1 MSRKKLIITAIVLV
15 LILAI
20 GGILAYFTDV
30 ETKTNKFKMGGA
42 NITVTEPSWPNPDP
56 DDPVD
61 IVPGLKVAKDPI
73 VTNVGDGEVYA
84 FVEVTIPKETV
95 KIGTQ
100 TTASLQELFTTQYI
114 STPAVAADPEA
125 DPPVAGS
132 PAVYT
137 NGINPAWVQLGEA
150 TEIAATGTE
159 PAKVKYTYAYGTKS
173 GSVVTLTPL
182 SNTTGSNATPA
193 VFDQVTFADVKEDS
207 TTPAANSIQGKN
219 YEVVVTGYGIQTDGL
234 DTTDAATIFGYAKN
248 NQ

>member
-42 NITVTEPSWPNPDP
+42 NITVTEPSWPNDNP

-114 STPAVAADPEA
+114 STPAQ
-125 DPPVAGS
+125 GQT

-137 NGINPAWVQLGEA
+137 NGINPAWVQLG
-150 TEIAATGTE
+150 TPTDIAATGTE
-159 PAKVKYTYAYGTKS
+159 PAKVRYTYAYGTES
-173 GSVVTLTPL
+173 AGTITLTAL
-182 SNTTGSNATPA
+182 TNTSGSNATPA

>member
-42 NITVTEPSWPNPDP
+42 NITVTEPSWPKDDP

-114 STPAVAADPEA
+114 STPEE
-125 DPPVAGS
+125 GS
-132 PAVYT
+132 NPAVYT
-137 NGINPAWVQLGEA
+137 DGINPAWVQLGEA

-159 PAKVKYTYAYGTKS
+159 PAKVKYTYAYGTES
-173 GSVVTLTPL
+173 AGTITLTPL
-182 SNTTGSNATPA
+182 AKNVATPA

-207 TTPAANSIQGKN
+207 TTPDANSIQGKN

-234 DTTDAATIFGYAKN
+234 GTTDAATIFGYAKN